1 MPCVS
6 FASEYWVHVFEPF
19 LRSLDSTTAAAV
31 ATTTAIAVTND
42 PSSSATTTT
51 TTATILLSVR
61 DIAQMANLPMCTKP
75 DSISICFIER
85 CNFTKFVSQYLPPT
99 TTTIW

>member
-1 MPCVS
+1 
-6 FASEYWVHVFEPF
+6 
-19 LRSLDSTTAAAV
+19 
-31 ATTTAIAVTND
+31 VTND

-61 DIAQMANLPMCTKP
+61 DIAQMANLPTCTKP
-75 DSISICFIER
+75 DSMGICFIGQF
-85 CNFTKFVSQYLPPT
+85 NFTKFISQYLPLT